1 MEGDICDLPGI
12 IALKR
17 KYKFYLY
24 VDEAHSIGALG
35 PTGRGVCEHWGV
47 NPSDVEILM
56 GTFTKSF
63 GSAGGYIASSRE
75 MVAHLRMNAYS
86 SVYAEAVAPALCQQI
101 ISALT
106 IVMGEDG
113 TDEGTPNCFFF
124 IFLFILMSELNRS
137 ATHCSAGQQQRLH
150 ASRVE
155 KAGFCDLR

>member
-47 NPSDVEILM
+47 NPNDVEILM

-63 GSAGGYIASSRE
+63 GSIGGYVASSRE
-75 MVAHLRMNAYS
+75 MVAHLRMNAYA
-86 SVYAEAVAPALCQQI
+86 SVYAETMAPALCQQI

-113 TDEGTPNCFFF
+113 TDEGTPKCLFL
-124 IFLFILMSELNRS
+124 IFYFD
-137 ATHCSAGQQQRLH
+137 
-150 ASRVE
+150 V
-155 KAGFCDLR
+155 